1 MCEEVQSMAAQK
13 QKRSLDFLIP
23 VVAAAFITALNF
35 LPLYRSAERRV
46 YDLLLHLRPAVP
58 ERPELLFLDIDDT
71 AIAEVGQFPWS
82 RDVMA
87 EGLILLREMGAAYAV
102 FDIEY
107 VDPSPRGVNLQLLDV
122 EVPELF
128 EREFADIQ
136 QNVSGLFAALQAG
149 SISLRDAEDYVQD
162 LASLTDMSR
171 SILLDKVREIAR
183 DNDAY
188 LGAAARLFGNAYFT
202 VNLLPEPEPT
212 VSPEL
217 KEFALEDVAL
227 EEVRVSP
234 RYRGSGSFPA
244 VDIRPAI
251 RPILEGGAGAGF
263 VNVVVDSDGVRRRI
277 ALVREFQGRYFAQL
291 ALAPLLDW
299 LGRPEVR
306 LEPGRVV
313 LAGAR
318 LPEGELRDI
327 SIPLEESGLFLI
339 NWPKKSY
346 SDSFRHLTWAELV
359 GHRRLEQDLVHNLK
373 IMEAAGYLSY
383 FEGGYVPMD
392 AYRYAEKIL
401 QEVLQGGDPQAV
413 EEYVHTRQALFDD
426 LLAYLQGPAES
437 RIMDQLEAI
446 LASEEVSDAEKVQY
460 REIRDQVPA
469 VFGPTRKLAEDL
481 SALRS
486 RLAAEVAGS
495 FCIIGWTATSTTDI
509 GVNPFAEEYV
519 NVGTHAAVANTIL
532 QGRFLDELPWWYAPI
547 VALVVALLGTWAVQ
561 GVQKKPLPSILVAI
575 GFVAAVLGAGAA
587 FFVLTGRYLNLLTPV
602 LTAAVTF
609 IVLIAVN
616 FLREE
621 REKTF
626 IRNAFSH
633 YLSNDVI
640 NELVSD
646 PEKLNLGGEKK
657 YITAMFTDVRGF
669 SSVSEKLD
677 DPQRLV
683 KLLNAYLTE
692 MSNII
697 LDQKGTIDKYEG
709 DAIIA
714 FFGAPVDFRDHARRA
729 CLSAV
734 RMKKVERYLNDHFLG
749 EGLTPEP
756 LFTRIGINTGDMVV
770 GNMGTAQKMDY
781 TIMGN
786 SVNLASRL
794 EGVNKQYGTW
804 ILVSE
809 ETFTEAGEAFVTRQM
824 DPVRV
829 MGIEQPVRLYEL
841 IDERAAVDDATLE
854 AVELFHRGQALY
866 EERRFEEAIEQF
878 RKVQAVLPGDGPSE
892 IFIKRCQKYQE
903 QVPPGFPVFKMETK

>member
-1 MCEEVQSMAAQK
+1 MAAQK
-13 QKRSLDFLIP
+13 RKWSLDFLIP
-23 VVAAAFITALNF
+23 IVAAAVFAALNL
-35 LPLYRSAERRV
+35 LPVYRGAERRV
-46 YDLLLHLRPAVP
+46 YDLLLHLKPAVP
-58 ERPELLFLDIDDT
+58 ERREFLFVDIDDT

-128 EREFADIQ
+128 EREFTDIK
-136 QNVSGLFAALQAG
+136 QNVAGLFSALQAG
-149 SISLRDAEDYVQD
+149 SISLRDAEDYVRD

-171 SILLDKVREIAR
+171 NILLDKVREIAR

-188 LGAAARLFGNAYFT
+188 LGSAARLFGKAYFT

-212 VSPEL
+212 VPQEL
-217 KEFALEDVAL
+217 KDFALQTVAL
-227 EEVRVSP
+227 DDVRVSP
-234 RYRGSGSFPA
+234 RFHGSSSFSA

-251 RPILEGGAGAGF
+251 RPILGAGAGAGF
-263 VNVVVDSDGVRRRI
+263 VNVIVDSDGVRRRI
-277 ALVREFQGRYFAQL
+277 ELVREFQGRYFAQL

-299 LGRPEVR
+299 LGGPEVR
-306 LEPGRVV
+306 LQPGRIV

-318 LPEGELRDI
+318 LPDGATKDI

-346 SDSFRHLTWAELV
+346 SDSFRHLTYSELV
-359 GHRRLEQDLVHNLK
+359 RHRRLEQDLLHNLK
-373 IMEAAGYLSY
+373 AMEAAGYLSY
-383 FEGGYVPMD
+383 FQGGYALMD

-401 QEVLQGGDPQAV
+401 QEVLQGGDPQTV
-413 EEYVHTRQALFDD
+413 EEYVRTRKAFFDD
-426 LLAYLQGPAES
+426 LVAYLRGPAES
-437 RIMDQLEAI
+437 QIMAQLETI
-446 LASEEVSDAEKVQY
+446 LASKEIPESDKARY
-460 REIRDQVPA
+460 REIRDQVPG
-469 VFGPTRKLAEDL
+469 VFAPTRTLAESLASLRTKLSGDL
-481 SALRS
+481 
-486 RLAAEVAGS
+486 AGS

-519 NVGTHAAVANTIL
+519 NVGTHAALANTIL
-532 QGRFLDELPWWYAPI
+532 SGRFLDELPWWYAPI
-547 VALVVALLGTWAVQ
+547 LALVVALLGTWAVRRLE
-561 GVQKKPLPSILVAI
+561 PLPSILVAL
-575 GFVAAVLGAGAA
+575 GFVVAVLAAGAG
-587 FFVLTGRYLNLLTPV
+587 FFLLTGRYLNLLTPV
-602 LTAAVTF
+602 LAVAVTF
-609 IVLIAVN
+609 IALIAAK
-616 FLREE
+616 FLLLEK
-621 REKTF
+621 EKTF

-640 NELVSD
+640 NQLVSEPD
-646 PEKLNLGGEKK
+646 RLNLGGEKK
-657 YITAMFTDVRGF
+657 FMTAMFTDVRGF
-669 SSVSEKLD
+669 STVSEKLD
-677 DPQRLV
+677 DPQALV

-714 FFGAPVDFRDHARRA
+714 FFGAPVEFADHAHRA

-734 RMKKVERYLNDHFLG
+734 RMKKVERFLNEHFLG
-749 EGLTPEP
+749 EKLSPDP

-786 SVNLASRL
+786 SVNLAARL

-804 ILVSE
+804 ILMSE
-809 ETFTEAGEAFVTRQM
+809 VTRQEIGDQFVARQM

-841 IDERAAVDDATLE
+841 IDERAAVDAATLE

-866 EERRFEEAIEQF
+866 EERRWDEAVEFF
-878 RKVQAVLPGDGPSE
+878 RKVQGILPGDGPAE
-892 IFIKRCQKYQE
+892 VFVKRCQKYRE
-903 QVPPGFPVFKMETK
+903 QVPAGFPVFRMETK